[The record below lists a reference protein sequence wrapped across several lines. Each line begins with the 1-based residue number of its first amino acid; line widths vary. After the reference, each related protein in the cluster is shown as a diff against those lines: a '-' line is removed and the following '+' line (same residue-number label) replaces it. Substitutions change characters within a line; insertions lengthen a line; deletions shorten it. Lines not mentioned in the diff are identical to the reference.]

1 MDKKTCFVIQGFGK
15 KNDFQ
20 QAKVFD
26 LDASYE
32 VIKEAVEDAGL
43 TCFRADELSPQ
54 GIIDQKMYD
63 ALLDADVVIA
73 DLSTLNANALF
84 ELGVRFALRPYATI
98 VVAEQGI
105 NFPFD
110 VNHIYINTYHH
121 LGEDVGRRDAREFQK
136 RLKPLVQKAAAEP
149 ELDSPV
155 YRFLDRI
162 PRKGFIELAKIQR
175 LQAKSS
181 ALEVAHGG
189 SEDSTY
195 RELMVAGREAMAT
208 SEFERAIPLWKRA
221 RELGPK
227 DDFLVQQ
234 LALATYKSKKPT
246 EEAALV
252 EAQGIL
258 TYLKPR
264 ESFDTETLGLWAA
277 VHKRLFKING
287 EERDL
292 EEAIFALERGFY
304 IQNDYYNGINLA
316 FMLDQ
321 KAVRKRDQERNELHV
336 VARHVRR
343 RVKNICLQKLTE
355 IAKELSDPDLSAESR
370 TLLQDSRFWVLATLF
385 EVSVGLRDATEAATW
400 KDQKDAAAAANWMK
414 SVSEEQANELRE
426 LLAIPPV

>member
-20 QAKVFD
+20 QGKVFD

-43 TCFRADELSPQ
+43 QCHRADELGSQ
-54 GIIDQKMYD
+54 GLIDQKMYD

-84 ELGVRFALRPYATI
+84 ELGVRFALRPYSTI

-110 VNHIYINTYHH
+110 VNHIYINTYCH
-121 LGEDVGRRDAREFQK
+121 LGPDVGRREAREFQQ
-136 RLKPLVQKAAAEP
+136 RLKPLVQQAAAAP
-149 ELDSPV
+149 ALDSPV
-155 YRFLDRI
+155 YKFLERI
-162 PRKGFIELAKIQR
+162 PREGFLALTVGHR
-175 LQAKSS
+175 ARVTSGGH
-181 ALEVAHGG
+181 EVARGG
-189 SEDSTY
+189 VDDPTF
-195 RELMVAGREAMAT
+195 RELVMAGRAAMAA
-208 SEFERAIPLWKRA
+208 SAFDRAISIWKQA
-221 RELGPK
+221 RQIGSK
-227 DDFLVQQ
+227 DDFVVQQ
-234 LALATYKSKKPT
+234 LALATYKSKQPT

-258 TYLKPR
+258 EYLKPK

-277 VHKRLFKING
+277 VHKRLFKLTG
-287 EERDL
+287 EEHSL
-292 EEAIFALERGFY
+292 EEALFALERGFY

-316 FMLDQ
+316 FMLDH
-321 KAVRKRDQERNELHV
+321 KAVRKPAMERNELRA

-343 RVKNICLQKLTE
+343 RVKTICLRQLTVIE
-355 IAKELSDPDLSAESR
+355 KTQGDPDLSAEDRSALHDR
-370 TLLQDSRFWVLATLF
+370 RFWVLATLF
-385 EVSVGLRDATEAATW
+385 ETAVGLGDEEEVSAW
-400 KDQKDAAAAANWMK
+400 KHRKDVAAAADWMK

-426 LLAIPPV
+426 LLVMQ

>member
-20 QAKVFD
+20 QGKIFD

-43 TCFRADELSPQ
+43 KCYRADELQSQ

-84 ELGVRFALRPYATI
+84 ELGVRFALRPYSTI

-110 VNHIYINTYHH
+110 VNHIYINTYRH

-155 YRFLDRI
+155 YKFLDRI
-162 PRKGFIELAKIQR
+162 PPEGFL
-175 LQAKSS
+175 SS
-181 ALEVAHGG
+181 VGVRGSRAESDGLEATRGG
-189 SEDSTY
+189 FDNPTF
-195 RELMVAGREAMAT
+195 RELIVAGREAMAA
-208 SEFERAIPLWKRA
+208 SEFDQAIPLWKQA
-221 RELGPK
+221 RETGPK
-227 DDFLVQQ
+227 DDFVVQQ
-234 LALATYKSKKPT
+234 LALATYKNKKPT
-246 EEAALV
+246 EEAALI

-258 TYLKPR
+258 AYLKPK

-277 VHKRLFKING
+277 VNKRLFKFN
-287 EERDL
+287 EEETAL
-292 EEAIFALERGFY
+292 EEALFALERGFY

-321 KAVRKRDQERNELHV
+321 KAVRKRNSERDELRA
-336 VARHVRR
+336 VARHVRG
-343 RVKNICLQKLTE
+343 RVKKICLRKLTE
-355 IAKELSDPDLSAESR
+355 IEREQAAPDLSDEDRSS
-370 TLLQDSRFWVLATLF
+370 LNDSCFWLLATLF
-385 EVSVGLRDATEAATW
+385 EVAVGLGDEEEASAW
-400 KDQKDAAAAANWMK
+400 RNQKDAAEAAAWMK

-426 LLAIPPV
+426 LLAIS